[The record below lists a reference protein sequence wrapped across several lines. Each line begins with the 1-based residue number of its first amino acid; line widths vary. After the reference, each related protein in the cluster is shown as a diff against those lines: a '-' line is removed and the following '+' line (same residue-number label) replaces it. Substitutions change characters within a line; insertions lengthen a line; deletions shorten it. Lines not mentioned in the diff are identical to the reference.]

1 MGSQRATLTV
11 GYLVYTILLMKV
23 TVTLLVNLLWE
34 AFTRRIGLP
43 RWFTGQVICLLC
55 RRWRR
60 HGFNSWVGKI
70 PWRRTWQPTPLFL
83 LDYAMDKRSLVGS
96 MRSKES
102 DTPEAIEQAHIGLLG
117 LVMF

>member
-1 MGSQRATLTV
+1 
-11 GYLVYTILLMKV
+11 MKV

-55 RRWRR
+55 RRWRK
-60 HGFNSWVGKI
+60 HGFDSWVGKI